1 MPDELPEGHIQMA
14 DKWSSMGAPEGTT
27 PRRRSRATTTP
38 VAEPEESTEAEE
50 EEEEDEDEDE
60 GGDTEC

>member
-1 MPDELPEGHIQMA
+1 MADELPEGHIQMS
-14 DKWSSMGAPEGTT
+14 DKWAEMGAPGSEATT
-27 PRRRSRATTTP
+27 RRRSRATTTP

-50 EEEEDEDEDE
+50 AEEDEDE